1 MILQAI
7 IKERYLFLSALDAIF
22 PCTNDCSFE
31 SCRCLVAVLV
41 LCLESCRT
49 VSNLCRGLY
58 KKLSWLKSPT
68 GLKNGAIKLLLVSV
82 PCENQQRFLRTNIV
96 SSHIR
101 TKLQIL
107 SSRIR
112 CKKAQFSS
120 FSFFSRWE
128 KYSKL
133 LKGNSHLQNRFEL
146 CQNNACFPN
155 ARICLYRVMVSL
167 VRKERLVCFSLSIAV
182 IRA

>member
-31 SCRCLVAVLV
+31 SCRCLEAVLV

-58 KKLSWLKSPT
+58 KKLSCLKSPT

-82 PCENQQRFLRTNIV
+82 PCENQQRFLRTNIAA
-96 SSHIR
+96 
-101 TKLQIL
+101 IL
-107 SSRIR
+107 EQSYRYCLRASAV
-112 CKKAQFSS
+112 KKHNFLRFLFSADGKNTPS
-120 FSFFSRWE
+120 
-128 KYSKL
+128 Y
-133 LKGNSHLQNRFEL
+133 
-146 CQNNACFPN
+146 
-155 ARICLYRVMVSL
+155 
-167 VRKERLVCFSLSIAV
+167 
-182 IRA
+182 